1 MTATTT
7 ALPGRL
13 RARLTSF
20 TAGLTALTT
29 TAPQAL
35 ATRYLYR
42 HLAVTE
48 DGTWAWFLVS
58 DEHWYGKT
66 GHGIDGFVTD
76 QAERFAELEGLR
88 FVVPARTCRRRRW
101 RGLRPWPTTTQRI
114 CPVTGNTWNGP
125 RIGCAGRSARLTR
138 RSLSGCGSPPTVF
151 RGNTCPS
158 SSVKVR

>member
-1 MTATTT
+1 M
-7 ALPGRL
+7 
-13 RARLTSF
+13 
-20 TAGLTALTT
+20 TT

-88 FVVPARTCRRRRW
+88 FVVRGTHVPPPTLAWVEAMTHDNPARRGPVVAWACPCR
-101 RGLRPWPTTTQRI
+101 T
-114 CPVTGNTWNGP
+114 
-125 RIGCAGRSARLTR
+125 
-138 RSLSGCGSPPTVF
+138 SLSRRPAGP
-151 RGNTCPS
+151 
-158 SSVKVR
+158 

>member
-88 FVVPARTCRRRRW
+88 FVVRGTHVPPHNSCDKNMNRQPGTRPDWSVFRLAMLAGSGLSPNTW
-101 RGLRPWPTTTQRI
+101 RRPWAASTD
-114 CPVTGNTWNGP
+114 
-125 RIGCAGRSARLTR
+125 SAMTASGSLR
-138 RSLSGCGSPPTVF
+138 RATY
-151 RGNTCPS
+151 N
-158 SSVKVR
+158 

>member
-88 FVVPARTCRRRRW
+88 FVV
-101 RGLRPWPTTTQRI
+101 RGTHVPTTQRI

-138 RSLSGCGSPPTVF
+138 RSLSGCGSPPTVS